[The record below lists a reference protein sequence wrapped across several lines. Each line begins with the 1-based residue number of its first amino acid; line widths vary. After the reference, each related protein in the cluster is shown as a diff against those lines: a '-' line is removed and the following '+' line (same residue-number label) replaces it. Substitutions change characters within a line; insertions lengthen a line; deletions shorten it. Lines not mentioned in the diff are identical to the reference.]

1 MSKQQ
6 AENTWTKGLNKDIN
20 PNITP
25 NDVLTDNLNGTF
37 ITYNGNEFS
46 LQNDM
51 GNVYTTKLTEGFYPI
66 GMTEYGGIVYIA
78 SLSSGVK
85 TYLRATP
92 DMLGLAVT
100 TIVNTVNGKA
110 EDLGY
115 KISFTE
121 AEAQQIFT
129 KEGFLVS
136 NDLYKKLLKTA
147 MDIVKDLTLTVEWID
162 IGGTKLELG
171 TFPSLAPENIKV
183 EDLDDLIETERD
195 FEYVYRPLHNLIK
208 TDSEGNQTI
217 DNFSTSILSDY
228 DVEHPVSIEIQPS
241 YDGSVNI
248 ILNDDK
254 NPPRMINSGFAVIE
268 NGKGKFTKRNQGVKT
283 NYYDESKL
291 ESESLLISTSCKL
304 TTVDLGVYEDVPL
317 EISTLI
323 NSGEE
328 LTAEQ
333 LEMVSEWN
341 DKLNGANFVLKN
353 LADGIVAEKYMT
365 FPGVTEGGQLKGG
378 NYTFYFKY
386 GDEDGNQTDI
396 ICESGIISIFKG
408 VVGKPNTIS
417 GAFQNEETDKMIHMT
432 LNDVDI
438 NYSKVYVYYTREYCD
453 SNGIRTYEC
462 KAIQEPY
469 KVENTTEHIV
479 ITGLETTDDISIE
492 DLNVYYHTVSS
503 AKASAQQQNMLFL
516 GNVTSKDTTSAKL
529 QDFSYDIE
537 IALQQSDNIGTVD
550 VQTYA
555 AKGGAEYYDPFNVY
569 YKLGYWPDE
578 IYRLG
583 IVYIKSDGSTTQAY
597 NLRGCEFKD
606 VNDTNLS
613 EGHITTSGAK
623 ITSEDGVFIDGTDGL
638 DNICGVF
645 KLPKMNILSENEIKP
660 LCFRAIISDTA
671 YTELAS
677 LGVVGYFIVRQK
689 RLPITI
695 CQGFGIGVD
704 RNAYIPMIYS
714 DADTTQT
721 GFVAESF
728 LSDTAQGLGVND
740 LSAWC
745 AEKGIDASS
754 LTSVV
759 YVAYYLDQITKYLG
773 TTVTSVEDPILLET
787 VNKILDKN
795 YTSVRDLSFAK
806 AALGLPKLA
815 TVTSVI
821 GNVATYH
828 TVVGYIATFIGSLP
842 LVTRTATY
850 DDLVIAKYLY
860 KVISQNQDKLADD
873 SDTTAKLIAKRRLIY
888 YPVSIENDGES
899 VTINQEYSKQ
909 AYIYSYFT
917 YTYKKQQGS
926 NNDHTYNYY
935 ASVIAPKDDDPDYI
949 WYTSTAYPAKG
960 KNNTDD
966 RNTAEANAIA
976 AAQSWLDTY
985 YDEYSEL
992 YGWTRMDTV
1001 SKTSRHKN
1009 RDATAYIQELD
1020 ASANKRRIIPSN
1032 SVQLFGQG
1040 LLSVEAMTNYQIQS
1054 ALNGSELCV
1063 SPVSKCE
1070 MGETW
1075 PLFYA
1080 KDYSD
1085 ELNGMQDGLAK
1096 VVYVPEDT
1104 SLKYFDKVGF
1114 STLAGDGVN
1123 PNQFKFLKT
1132 NSLSSNAS
1140 NINVVR
1146 GKYTP
1151 FIGVYTK
1158 ADSDN
1163 KGNEVQVEDQTALKI
1178 GCIAPNFI
1186 YDVRVQHSDTY
1197 KNEVTARANNQ
1208 DSYFAITDRTA
1219 LSLGCDIYRGDC
1231 FTNTVTIRMHRNFI
1245 DESVPTAET
1254 IIDPTCWE
1262 DHYHGIDNIAPD
1274 TTDDTTTSDKKTYT
1288 EWDKINIGDLN
1299 TVSLGHWVTFK
1310 CLASSNLGLRS
1321 EDTSNTTE
1329 RVQLGNSRGFYPF
1342 SGLST
1347 ATGMKLPDSTW
1358 LNDGYNATVSRK
1370 RYTLKQDTPYD
1381 KNEYDTRIIFSNIAV
1396 NDSFT
1401 NGYRTFQGASYHD
1414 YTKQYGSIVKLISFG
1429 NNLFC
1434 AFEHGLAIIPVNE
1447 KALIQTTTEQSI
1459 HIYGHGVL
1467 PDTLSVIS
1475 QDLGSIWADS
1485 IIRTPMGIY
1494 GVDTSCKKIWQYTD
1508 KSGLRTLSDMT
1519 VQRFLND
1526 NINLNLARQESL
1538 GLRNVKTHYNN
1549 YKGDVMFTFYN
1560 DDKQWNLCYNERQ
1573 DLWVTRY
1580 DWIPLFS
1587 VNIDNSFYSLPLVS
1601 GVDLSESIGIWKHG
1615 RTGIDKQILPTK
1627 WYGEQHPF
1635 EYEFVVNTPAGVH
1648 KIFENLAIM
1657 SNNVQPVEIDFE
1669 FVGDAYLFN
1678 KARIYHD
1685 ASNLYGLKGEDK
1697 AYIIEQEGFNKDN
1710 YAITDF
1716 TPMFKNATVNYD
1728 HVLDEY
1734 TIAVKQTCKNKESYG
1749 LRLGNIQ
1756 YKEDC
1761 WFTNI
1766 EPLRYNL
1773 KLNSANYSDLSSTDA
1788 FGSAKLRD
1796 KWIKIKIKYAGDRL
1810 AIVNGVVTN
1819 ENISYA

>member
-85 TYLRATP
+85 TYLRATTNSI
-92 DMLGLAVT
+92 DKCVT
-100 TIVNTVNGKA
+100 KITNSVAIQTNKTV
-110 EDLGY
+110 
-115 KISFTE
+115 SFTYND
-121 AEAQQIFT
+121 AQQIFT

-183 EDLDDLIETERD
+183 ENLDDLIETERD

-291 ESESLLISTSCKL
+291 ESESLLINTSYNF
-304 TTVDLGVYEDVPL
+304 TTVDLGVYEDAFHVSDPNTMTDEEREVL
-317 EISTLI
+317 EKINAIDFDNLTLDDF
-323 NSGEE
+323 N
-328 LTAEQ
+328 LN
-333 LEMVSEWN
+333 VEW
-341 DKLNGANFVLKN
+341 G
-353 LADGIVAEKYMT
+353 EKYGDLKKIYQRLKSNGT
-365 FPGVTEGGQLKGG
+365 TVSKTLSLRGVSSGGQLKGG

-386 GDEDGNQTDI
+386 GDDDGNQTDI
-396 ICESGIISIFKG
+396 ICESGIVSVFKG
-408 VVGKPNTIS
+408 TVGVPHTIS
-417 GAFQNEETDKMIHMT
+417 GAFQDEETDKMIHLT
-432 LNDVDI
+432 LNEVNT
-438 NYSKVYVYYTREYCD
+438 NYSKLYVYYTREYCD

-469 KVENTTEHIV
+469 KIEESTEDIV
-479 ITGLETTDDISIE
+479 ITGLEITEDISIE
-492 DLNVYYHTVSS
+492 DLNVYYHTVAS
-503 AKASAQQQNMLFL
+503 AKTSAQQQNMLFL
-516 GNVTSKDTTSAKL
+516 GNITSENTVNASFQKY
-529 QDFSYDIE
+529 SYDIE
-537 IALQQSDNIGTVD
+537 VVLQQSEDIGSVSVENYGTS
-550 VQTYA
+550 
-555 AKGGAEYYDPFNVY
+555 KGSEYYDPYNIY
-569 YKLGYWPDE
+569 YKLGYWPNE

-583 IVYIKSDGSTTQAY
+583 IVYIKSDGSTTQVY
-597 NLRGCEFKD
+597 NLKGCEFKK
-606 VNDTNLS
+606 VNESNKD
-613 EGHITTSGAK
+613 EGHINDSTV
-623 ITSEDGVFIDGTDGL
+623 SEDDIFINSTTKM
-638 DNICGVF
+638 DNLKGVF
-645 KLPKMNILSENEIKP
+645 KLPNVNVLSEDKTCP
-660 LCFRAIISDTA
+660 LYFRFIIDEDT
-671 YTELAS
+671 YKNLTN

-704 RNAYIPMIYS
+704 KHAYIPMIYS
-714 DADTTQT
+714 DANSKKV
-721 GFVAESF
+721 GYVAESF
-728 LSDTAQGLGVND
+728 LSQLSGADSIVDYSTYCHNNNISVDDRTPDTQCNWYLYNISKLLGLSDV
-740 LSAWC
+740 
-745 AEKGIDASS
+745 I
-754 LTSVV
+754 
-759 YVAYYLDQITKYLG
+759 
-773 TTVTSVEDPILLET
+773 TSVEDSRILAE
-787 VNKILDKN
+787 VNKLMN
-795 YTSVRDLSFAK
+795 YTYTSINDPNLLRTIVGQGYAGFTSATAK
-806 AALGLPKLA
+806 GRLA
-815 TVTSVI
+815 
-821 GNVATYH
+821 
-828 TVVGYIATFIGSLP
+828 
-842 LVTRTATY
+842 
-850 DDLVIAKYLY
+850 IAKWVYELLFN
-860 KVISQNQDKLADD
+860 SDD
-873 SDTTAKLIAKRRLIY
+873 ATINTEKSNVQLIY
-888 YPVSIENDGES
+888 YPLSVENSISTIQVNDEA
-899 VTINQEYSKQ
+899 SKKY
-909 AYIYSYFT
+909 YIYVEEVKKKVANKNNNV
-917 YTYKKQQGS
+917 YK
-926 NNDHTYNYY
+926 YY
-935 ASVIAPKDDDPDYI
+935 ASLIGPKNTDTDYV
-949 WYTSTAYPAKG
+949 WYTTTEWGITGDKNAPTAKNHAIEDAKSWWQ
-960 KNNTDD
+960 NNCTEL
-966 RNTAEANAIA
+966 TEKYGGSWSGITEA
-976 AAQSWLDTY
+976 S
-985 YDEYSEL
+985 
-992 YGWTRMDTV
+992 
-1001 SKTSRHKN
+1001 SKHLN
-1009 RDATAYIQELD
+1009 RDNVSLIENFDITC
-1020 ASANKRRIIPSN
+1020 NRRRTIAEEN
-1032 SVQLFGQG
+1032 AQLLGQG
-1040 LLSVEAMTNYQIQS
+1040 LLSVEAMTNYRIQS
-1054 ALNGSELCV
+1054 ALNGSEYYL
-1063 SPVSKCE
+1063 SPVSKCKMFE
-1070 MGETW
+1070 NW
-1075 PLFYA
+1075 PVFYA
-1080 KDYSD
+1080 TKYEPFTQKED
-1085 ELNGMQDGLAK
+1085 EAK
-1096 VVYVPEDT
+1096 VVYVPEKT
-1104 SLKYFDKVGF
+1104 ALKYFDKVGF

-1123 PNQFKFLKT
+1123 PDQFKCL
-1132 NSLSSNAS
+1132 
-1140 NINVVR
+1140 INDNPETDESDLNVIR
-1146 GKYTP
+1146 GEFTP

-1158 ADSDN
+1158 EDN
-1163 KGNEVQVEDQTALKI
+1163 CIEKPIGDNTYKTGLVQ
-1178 GCIAPNFI
+1178 PNCL
-1186 YDVRVQHSDTY
+1186 YDIRVKHSDTY
-1197 KNEVTARANNQ
+1197 KNEMIARANNQ

-1219 LSLGCDIYRGDC
+1219 LINPVDAYRGDC
-1231 FTNTVTIRMHRNFI
+1231 FVNTVTVRMHRNFI
-1245 DESVPTAET
+1245 DETVPTAET
-1254 IIDPTCWE
+1254 IVDPDCWKNY
-1262 DHYHGIDNIAPD
+1262 YHGVTNILKD
-1274 TTDDTTTSDKKTYT
+1274 GESNSKKKGEDGEVSDEDEKTYT

-1381 KNEYDTRIIFSNIAV
+1381 KNEYDTRIIFSNITV

-1710 YAITDF
+1710 YAINDF